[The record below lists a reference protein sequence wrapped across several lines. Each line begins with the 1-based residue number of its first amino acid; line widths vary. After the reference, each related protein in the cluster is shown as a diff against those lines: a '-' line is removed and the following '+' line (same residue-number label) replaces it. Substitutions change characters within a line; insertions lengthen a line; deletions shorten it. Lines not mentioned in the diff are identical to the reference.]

1 LTMTRTVAVDGVTF
15 HVRAAWGVMRAFT
28 RRLAEIE
35 AAELGE
41 RGREAAAEDA
51 ARELLGQIVVGWD
64 RDEGWSPERLDELDA
79 ATVAELLRRVGG
91 RPEELGPKKDLS
103 G

>member
-1 LTMTRTVAVDGVTF
+1 MTRTVAVDGVTF
-15 HVRAAWGVMRAFT
+15 RVRATWGVMRAFA

-35 AAELGE
+35 AAEMGE
-41 RGREAAAEDA
+41 RAREAAEEDA
-51 ARELLGQIVVGWD
+51 AREMLGQVVVGWD
-64 RDEGWSPERLDELDA
+64 RDEAWAEERLDELDA
-79 ATVAELLRRVGG
+79 ATVAELLRRIGE